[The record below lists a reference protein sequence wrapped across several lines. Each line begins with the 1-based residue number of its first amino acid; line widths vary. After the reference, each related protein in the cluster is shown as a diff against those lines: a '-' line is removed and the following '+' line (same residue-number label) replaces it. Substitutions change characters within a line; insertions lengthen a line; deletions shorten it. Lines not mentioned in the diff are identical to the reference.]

1 MPECKK
7 SFESNVTGQQ
17 AMELDIVKVEVDQE
31 EQDFLGKEPETQ
43 VRLKPD
49 A

>member
-1 MPECKK
+1 
-7 SFESNVTGQQ
+7 
-17 AMELDIVKVEVDQE
+17 MELDIVKVEVDQE

-49 A
+49 V